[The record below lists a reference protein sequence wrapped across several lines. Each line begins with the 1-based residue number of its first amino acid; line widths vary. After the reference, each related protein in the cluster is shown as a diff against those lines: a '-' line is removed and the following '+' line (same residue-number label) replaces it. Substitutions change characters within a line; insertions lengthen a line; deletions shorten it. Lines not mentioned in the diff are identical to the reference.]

1 METSSSRQHRP
12 GAQASRQQAV
22 ELAEAYLRAHL
33 DASVPLSTLCR
44 IVGLSE
50 RGLRNAFYGV
60 RGMSPKRSML
70 AERLQGV
77 RRILRDAG
85 ARRTTVA
92 GVATQFGFYELGR
105 FAATYKEA
113 FGEAPSETLR
123 GLGRTSGAE
132 HTPDAKGHGHACTS
146 YRNHGARTGPPP
158 VLDVRVDSQID
169 LSAAWATAATCS
181 TSSTRART

>member
-1 METSSSRQHRP
+1 MYLVPAMETSRSREHRP
-12 GAQASRQQAV
+12 GAKQSRQHAV

-60 RGMSPKRSML
+60 RGMGPKRSML
-70 AERLQGV
+70 AERLRGV
-77 RRILRDAG
+77 RRTLRDAG
-85 ARRTTVA
+85 ARPITVA
-92 GVATQFGFYELGR
+92 GVATEFGFFELGR

-132 HTPDAKGHGHACTS
+132 HTPDAKGHGNACTS
-146 YRNHGARTGPPP
+146 YRDHSDRTCPPP
-158 VLDVRVDSQID
+158 VLD
-169 LSAAWATAATCS
+169 
-181 TSSTRART
+181 ARIGSRSI